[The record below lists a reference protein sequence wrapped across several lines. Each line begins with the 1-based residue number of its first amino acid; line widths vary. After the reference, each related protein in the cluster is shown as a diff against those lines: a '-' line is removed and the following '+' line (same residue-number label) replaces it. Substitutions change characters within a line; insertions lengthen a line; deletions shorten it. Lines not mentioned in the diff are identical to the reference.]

1 MDSTQ
6 RSQPQLVEWV
16 TPAVLAFCV
25 ALPMFVLLAKVVF
38 GLPVAAKV
46 VGDPAVI
53 ELYTLRATTGDQFLG
68 PYSRFGFH
76 HPGPLAFYCLAPFYL
91 AFGMTYGALCVGA
104 LVLNLASLFGIAVVV
119 WRVAGPGRWPWSC
132 AAIVAYVV
140 YLGPTVLVSA
150 WNPDM
155 AILPLAFSLVSFA
168 AVMAGHTAYLPAAV
182 LAASFAVQSHLTC
195 AGPIACVAFLSLVAL
210 IVRRGKRQAEP
221 SSPTSRVVRH
231 VMIAAILGVVVWMP
245 PLIEQ
250 VRDDPG
256 NFTLILRF
264 LGEGHGQRSLGSSLL
279 AVATQASA
287 FLLGPFGP
295 GSQSEPSPTLLPIL
309 GTIAAALIFL
319 LLLGALRGWRGRD
332 AFALASCGSSV
343 CLLVVGLVVTRA
355 ITGRL
360 HPYLVR
366 WVSAVGLLSSIAI
379 VAAFFPPRW
388 ASLRRRGLQLGVCA
402 ALVVTTAAL
411 ALRQA
416 VRFPTLSESIPSA
429 SPDRLSD
436 ATVSA
441 LAARGVYRPHVRI
454 LSQRSWEQGAGVVL
468 QCVKAGRLPSVD
480 PTWLFMFGE
489 ACRFRG
495 ADDGVL
501 LVADPTM
508 AAQLTREC
516 AAELVATSGNGSVFL
531 AMTERAPVR
540 ELRFDSLE
548 SEVYLRA
555 GFSKPESEPEG
566 GFRWSNGAVSWIVLP
581 ASPGLRHQ
589 LQVLACPIVVAG
601 LQQGLTVEV
610 NGKRIA
616 MVKMKRAWA
625 TYTFSVPSYLVR
637 ARNLI
642 AFRYSNVRSP
652 YELAGTDDRRR
663 LAVRFRAISLY
674 EVPER

>member
-1 MDSTQ
+1 
-6 RSQPQLVEWV
+6 
-16 TPAVLAFCV
+16 
-25 ALPMFVLLAKVVF
+25 
-38 GLPVAAKV
+38 
-46 VGDPAVI
+46 
-53 ELYTLRATTGDQFLG
+53 
-68 PYSRFGFH
+68 
-76 HPGPLAFYCLAPFYL
+76 
-91 AFGMTYGALCVGA
+91 
-104 LVLNLASLFGIAVVV
+104 
-119 WRVAGPGRWPWSC
+119 
-132 AAIVAYVV
+132 
-140 YLGPTVLVSA
+140 
-150 WNPDM
+150 
-155 AILPLAFSLVSFA
+155 
-168 AVMAGHTAYLPAAV
+168 
-182 LAASFAVQSHLTC
+182 
-195 AGPIACVAFLSLVAL
+195 
-210 IVRRGKRQAEP
+210 
-221 SSPTSRVVRH
+221 
-231 VMIAAILGVVVWMP
+231 
-245 PLIEQ
+245 
-250 VRDDPG
+250 
-256 NFTLILRF
+256 
-264 LGEGHGQRSLGSSLL
+264 
-279 AVATQASA
+279 
-287 FLLGPFGP
+287 
-295 GSQSEPSPTLLPIL
+295 
-309 GTIAAALIFL
+309 
-319 LLLGALRGWRGRD
+319 
-332 AFALASCGSSV
+332 
-343 CLLVVGLVVTRA
+343 
-355 ITGRL
+355 
-360 HPYLVR
+360 
-366 WVSAVGLLSSIAI
+366 
-379 VAAFFPPRW
+379 
-388 ASLRRRGLQLGVCA
+388 
-402 ALVVTTAAL
+402 L

-508 AAQLTREC
+508 AAQLTRER

-548 SEVYLRA
+548 SEVYLRG
-555 GFSKPESEPEG
+555 GFSKPETDPGG
-566 GFRWSNGAVSWIVLP
+566 GFRWSNGASSSMVLP
-581 ASPGLRHQ
+581 AAPGPPYQ

-616 MVKMKRAWA
+616 TVKMKPAWA

-642 AFRYSNVRSP
+642 AFRYSYVRSP

-663 LAVRFRAISLY
+663 LAVRFRTISLY